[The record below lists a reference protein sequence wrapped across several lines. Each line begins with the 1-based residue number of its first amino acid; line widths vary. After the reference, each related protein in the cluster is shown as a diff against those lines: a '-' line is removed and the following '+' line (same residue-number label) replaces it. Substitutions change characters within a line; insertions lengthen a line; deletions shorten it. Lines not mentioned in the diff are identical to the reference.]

1 MKDATKDFNVN
12 LVDFGGNTAL
22 HLASANGFIDVVKY
36 LVNELHVDINPKNK
50 SLSTPLSWA
59 AFNGQK
65 KVVEFLL
72 EKGADFNSKNINGK
86 KPSELA
92 YDSGFYDVSD
102 ILLTKE
108 NELLKGSIKEEKNEG
123 DDIDLE
129 EEDEK
134 ECKDNNKKQE
144 ESQGYI
150 LNSAQNDINIKN
162 NNAINP
168 VKDEAISPKEK
179 KAQSP
184 FSKNL
189 NSSQKSSSKKRN
201 SYHKKSGQNA
211 WKNLAFR
218 FPIQKS
224 LGKVEIPF
232 AFQQNFKDSNDDS
245 RFHSYITLKGIPRLF
260 IDVSDDD
267 KKDKFKLASE
277 IDSLKNTNNEKEN
290 YI

>member
-1 MKDATKDFNVN
+1 MGIGDWGYYILNEININFYSFKKMEDSNKKNDDKKEEKSKTNDNKNNKKIEDIDEILLFGDEDDNNEKSVGLSDSQSKEEALTLEEYYLECSRYGELSDLKEAMKDATKDFNVN

-144 ESQGYI
+144 E
-150 LNSAQNDINIKN
+150 
-162 NNAINP
+162 
-168 VKDEAISPKEK
+168 EK
-179 KAQSP
+179 
-184 FSKNL
+184 
-189 NSSQKSSSKKRN
+189 
-201 SYHKKSGQNA
+201 
-211 WKNLAFR
+211 
-218 FPIQKS
+218 
-224 LGKVEIPF
+224 
-232 AFQQNFKDSNDDS
+232 
-245 RFHSYITLKGIPRLF
+245 
-260 IDVSDDD
+260 
-267 KKDKFKLASE
+267 
-277 IDSLKNTNNEKEN
+277 
-290 YI
+290 

>member
-1 MKDATKDFNVN
+1 MEKKEDNKEIKNDNNKQEIDEFLLFGDDDNDNNNNEKSVGFSDSVSKEENLTLEEYYLECARFGELSDLKEAMKDATKEFNVN

-22 HLASANGFIDVVKY
+22 HLASANGFIDIVKY
-36 LVNELHVDINPKNK
+36 LVNDLHCDINPKNK
-50 SLSTPLSWA
+50 SQSTPLSWA

-144 ESQGYI
+144 EEKEYKD
-150 LNSAQNDINIKN
+150 NNKKN
-162 NNAINP
+162 
-168 VKDEAISPKEK
+168 E
-179 KAQSP
+179 
-184 FSKNL
+184 
-189 NSSQKSSSKKRN
+189 
-201 SYHKKSGQNA
+201 
-211 WKNLAFR
+211 
-218 FPIQKS
+218 
-224 LGKVEIPF
+224 
-232 AFQQNFKDSNDDS
+232 
-245 RFHSYITLKGIPRLF
+245 
-260 IDVSDDD
+260 D
-267 KKDKFKLASE
+267 KKDKK
-277 IDSLKNTNNEKEN
+277 DNE
-290 YI
+290 

>member
-1 MKDATKDFNVN
+1 MEKKEDNKEIKNDDNKQEIDEFLLFGDDDNDNNNNEKSVGFSDSVSKEENLTLEEYYLECARFGELSDLKEAMKDATKEFNVN

-22 HLASANGFIDVVKY
+22 HLASANGFIDIVKY
-36 LVNELHVDINPKNK
+36 LVNDLHCDINPKNK
-50 SLSTPLSWA
+50 SQSAPLSWA

-144 ESQGYI
+144 EEKEYKD
-150 LNSAQNDINIKN
+150 NNKKN
-162 NNAINP
+162 
-168 VKDEAISPKEK
+168 E
-179 KAQSP
+179 
-184 FSKNL
+184 
-189 NSSQKSSSKKRN
+189 
-201 SYHKKSGQNA
+201 
-211 WKNLAFR
+211 
-218 FPIQKS
+218 
-224 LGKVEIPF
+224 
-232 AFQQNFKDSNDDS
+232 
-245 RFHSYITLKGIPRLF
+245 
-260 IDVSDDD
+260 D
-267 KKDKFKLASE
+267 KKDKK
-277 IDSLKNTNNEKEN
+277 DNE
-290 YI
+290 

>member
-1 MKDATKDFNVN
+1 MEGPNNNNNKKEEKKSTITINDKIEKQKEKQNLEDVDEILLFGDENDNNEKSIGLSDSQSKEEALTLEEYYLECSRFGELADLKEAMKDATKDFNVN

-36 LVNELHVDINPKNK
+36 LVNELHCDIDPKNK

-65 KVVEFLL
+65 NVVEFLL
-72 EKGADFNSKNINGK
+72 EKGADFNLKNINGK

-134 ECKDNNKKQE
+134 EISNKNNNKKE
-144 ESQGYI
+144 
-150 LNSAQNDINIKN
+150 
-162 NNAINP
+162 
-168 VKDEAISPKEK
+168 DEKVEEK
-179 KAQSP
+179 K
-184 FSKNL
+184 
-189 NSSQKSSSKKRN
+189 KK
-201 SYHKKSGQNA
+201 
-211 WKNLAFR
+211 
-218 FPIQKS
+218 
-224 LGKVEIPF
+224 
-232 AFQQNFKDSNDDS
+232 
-245 RFHSYITLKGIPRLF
+245 
-260 IDVSDDD
+260 
-267 KKDKFKLASE
+267 
-277 IDSLKNTNNEKEN
+277 
-290 YI
+290 